1 MGRARTP
8 ATRNPLTPPIEV
20 ILNHDDS
27 RKIDVFAIIFIVI
40 SIMIKMLAIY
50 L

>member
-8 ATRNPLTPPIEV
+8 APRNPHAPPIEV

-27 RKIDVFAIIFIVI
+27 RKNDVFAIILIVI
-40 SIMIKMLAIY
+40 SIMIKLLGIY

>member
-8 ATRNPLTPPIEV
+8 ATRNPHAPPIEV

-27 RKIDVFAIIFIVI
+27 RKNDVFATILIAI
-40 SIMIKMLAIY
+40 SIMINQRSIY
-50 L
+50 R